1 MEGTNFYTKMAGQT
15 ANHYSAFTDTLGKV
29 LIGKFDTAATP
40 DTTAGKFQKGCLMT
54 KTDAGGGSSA
64 VYQNTGTLAS
74 PTWTLLDVAGGGG
87 GITELTG
94 DVTAGPGSGSQVA
107 TVAAV
112 PHLTPLTGGFS
123 SGVVFA
129 NGPAAELTTSGSLT
143 FDSATE
149 TFVAQNTNGPALST
163 LQVGSS
169 GAFITYNNG
178 GTVWGFVAE
187 NAAGGQTTILANNV
201 TYVWPN
207 AGGTAGQALID
218 TAGNGVLGWQSFL
231 STGLAEGNIW
241 VGNGAL
247 TAAQVAMSGDATM
260 DGTGLVT
267 VASANA
273 DFAVGGNIEVT
284 GGVTNPGG
292 TLVSPFYPSSGLP
305 QALSGPGA
313 ITITEYQT
321 HFTSTGGG
329 DALTLAV
336 ATHIGHEKK
345 ITYVAEG
352 AGADT
357 GVITPAAVVGY
368 ATVTLNAVGDYVVFF
383 WTGAAWAI
391 KEYVGATVA

>member
-1 MEGTNFYTKMAGQT
+1 MNYQT
-15 ANHYSAFTDTLGKV
+15 VVPWDATLRDAWFTDTDT
-29 LIGKFDTAATP
+29 IGSAFAGLVFQAIKITTGAPTA
-40 DTTAGKFQKGCLMT
+40 TAGVFIPGAIIMN
-54 KTDAGGGSSA
+54 A
-64 VYQNTGTLAS
+64 VDGTIYQNTGTTAS
-74 PTWTLLDVAGGGG
+74 PTWTLNGTSGG
-87 GITELTG
+87 GITQLTG
-94 DVTAGPGSGSQVA
+94 DVTAGPGAGSQAA
-107 TVAAV
+107 TVARV

-143 FDSATE
+143 FDAATE

-313 ITITEYQT
+313 ITITEYHTQ
-321 HFTSTGGG
+321 FTSTGAG

-345 ITYVAEG
+345 ISYIAES

-368 ATVTLNAVGDYVVFF
+368 ATVTLNTIGDYVVFF